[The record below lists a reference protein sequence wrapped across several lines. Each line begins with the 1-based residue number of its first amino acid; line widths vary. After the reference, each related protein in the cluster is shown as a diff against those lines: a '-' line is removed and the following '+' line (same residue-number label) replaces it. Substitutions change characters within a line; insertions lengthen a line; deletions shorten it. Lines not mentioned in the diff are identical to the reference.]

1 MIAAPSQPR
10 ILCIGAMLWDV
21 IGHAGRALAPGEDLA
36 GRIVQRP
43 GGVALNV
50 ALALARHGLA
60 PAILAAVGRDA
71 PGEALRAEAAQR
83 GICTD
88 WLYRDSG
95 RPTDL
100 YMAIETPGGLLAAI
114 ADAGG
119 LEAAGAALV
128 APLRDGRLGDA
139 AQPYDGT
146 LVLDGNLSADL
157 LADLAPDSCLSGAAL
172 RLVPA
177 SPSKAGHLRPLL
189 QHPRA
194 ICHLNRLEA
203 EALAGRAFADAGTAA
218 AAMLD
223 LGLRRVLVTDGPRG
237 VADAMAG
244 APLLLHVPPPVEAR
258 RVTGAGDAFLA
269 GHVAAELAGADRA
282 AALEAAL
289 TAAAIHVSGDH
300 AHEVCAPGD
309 HASGDHGSGA
319 PFATAFAHPVLE
331 G

>member
-1 MIAAPSQPR
+1 MTSDPSKPR

-21 IGHAGRALAPGEDLA
+21 IGHAPRRVAAGEDLA

-50 ALALARHGLA
+50 ALALARRGLA

-71 PGEALRAEAAQR
+71 PGAALIAEAVR
-83 GICTD
+83 LGVRCD

-100 YMAIETPGGLLAAI
+100 YMAIESPDGLLGAI

-139 AQPYDGT
+139 RHPWAGT
-146 LVLDGNLSADL
+146 LVVDGNPGADL
-157 LADLAPDSCLSGAAL
+157 LRDLARDPCLGAAEL

-189 QHPRA
+189 SHPRA
-194 ICHLNRLEA
+194 VVHLNRHEA
-203 EALAGRAFADAGTAA
+203 EALAGRALADAGTAA
-218 AAMLD
+218 VAMLE
-223 LGLRRVLVTDGPRG
+223 LGLRRVLVTDGPG
-237 VADAMAG
+237 AVADAMAG
-244 APLLLHVPPPVEAR
+244 AELLLQVPPPVVAR

-269 GHVAAELAGADRA
+269 GHIAAELAGACRA
-282 AALEAAL
+282 TALDAALNAAS
-289 TAAAIHVSGDH
+289 AHV
-300 AHEVCAPGD
+300 AE
-309 HASGDHGSGA
+309 
-319 PFATAFAHPVLE
+319 AFADPVLE

>member
-1 MIAAPSQPR
+1 MTTAPQKPR
-10 ILCIGAMLWDV
+10 ILCVGAMLWDV
-21 IGHAGRALAPGEDLA
+21 IGHAGRTVAPGEDLA

-71 PGEALRAEAAQR
+71 PGEALRAEAVR
-83 GICTD
+83 LGVRTD

-95 RPTDL
+95 KPTDL
-100 YMAIETPGGLLAAI
+100 YMAIEAPDGLLGAI

-128 APLRDGRLGDA
+128 EPLRDGRLGDA
-139 AQPYDGT
+139 RRPWTGT
-146 LVLDGNLSADL
+146 LIVDGNLSADL
-157 LADLAPDSCLSGAAL
+157 MRGLARDPCLAGAEL

-189 QHPRA
+189 GHPRA
-194 ICHLNRLEA
+194 ILHLNRLEA
-203 EALAGRAFADAGTAA
+203 EALAGRGLADAGTAA

-223 LGLRRVLVTDGPRG
+223 LGVRRVLVTDGPRG
-237 VADAMAG
+237 VADALAG
-244 APLLLHVPPPVEAR
+244 APPVLRLPPPVVAR

-282 AALEAAL
+282 TALDAALNAAS
-289 TAAAIHVSGDH
+289 AHV
-300 AHEVCAPGD
+300 AE
-309 HASGDHGSGA
+309 
-319 PFATAFAHPVLE
+319 AFADPVLE